1 MNIESL
7 VRIAVEKIKLNW
19 GLPKQGF
26 VAGGSIANLVWE
38 LVSGK
43 KAIVNDIDV
52 FIFDGIVDVIDPTNK
67 KSLFRYQEKESQFWE
82 DYNGIRYSLINKD
95 FYTIESSEHVGMF
108 NNVKYKSNKADTD
121 IILRS
126 FDINATKVGYSIEED
141 KCYWTPEFEE
151 FLKTGELKVCNL
163 MTPSHTAIRI
173 VKKRKELDCKLTQFE
188 LDLLRHSL
196 EYRFSDIIKVRFKD
210 RYYDIFNDYID
221 DLKENFIIKR
231 DFQAEEYVKTHF
243 QEEVNL
249 YYLQSIIR
257 DRTAEVNILIDKPVN
272 DIDEFIYGR
281 EVFDDSNI
289 RKIHNSQEFLFY
301 MRNIFGKNDLP
312 EIWSKLYFF
321 FTDKSYIDCQPTQE
335 DLNLISRLGKYA
347 PNSIDNLKGKK
358 LSEQIK
364 LVKWILE
371 KFEEDPIVAISI
383 LEKHKLS
390 QDILDEHDLFLLE
403 LSVRKQIVNDTRGK
417 VNKVLDANGDNP
429 LNNTLWWLE

>member
-1 MNIESL
+1 MNIENL
-7 VRIAVEKIKLNW
+7 VRTAVNKIKTDW
-19 GLPKQGF
+19 GLPDKGF

-52 FIFDGIVDVIDPTNK
+52 FIFDGIIDGIDPTNK
-67 KSLFRYQEKESQFWE
+67 KSLFRYQEKESKFWE
-82 DYNGIRYSLINKD
+82 DYNGIKYSTINKD
-95 FYTIESSEHVGMF
+95 FYTIESSEHEGMF
-108 NNVKYKSNKADTD
+108 NNVKYRSNKSDTD

-126 FDINATKVGYSIEED
+126 FDINSTKVGYSIEED

-151 FLKTGELKVCNL
+151 FLNTGELKVCNL

-196 EYRFSDIIKVRFKD
+196 EYRFSDI
-210 RYYDIFNDYID
+210 FNEYLD
-221 DLKENFIIKR
+221 DLKEHFIIKR
-231 DFQAEEYVKTHF
+231 DFQAEEYVKNNF
-243 QEEVNL
+243 GEEVNL
-249 YYLQSIIR
+249 YYLQSIING
-257 DRTAEVNILIDKPVN
+257 DEDSL
-272 DIDEFIYGR
+272 DEFVYGK
-281 EVFDDSNI
+281 EVFADTNI
-289 RKIHNSQEFLFY
+289 RRIPNSQEFLFY
-301 MRNIFGKNDLP
+301 MRNIYGKETLP

-321 FTDKSYIDCQPTQE
+321 FTDKSYIDCQPTVE
-335 DLNLISRLGKYA
+335 DLDLISRLGKYA

-383 LEKHKLS
+383 LEKHRLS
-390 QDILDEHDLFLLE
+390 QDILDDHDLFLLE
-403 LSVRKQIVNDTRGK
+403 LSVRKQIVNDTKGK
-417 VNKVLDANGDNP
+417 ANRVLGVNGDSP
-429 LNNTLWWLE
+429 LNNSPWWLE

>member
-52 FIFDGIVDVIDPTNK
+52 FHFDGIVDGIDPTNK
-67 KSLFRYQEKESQFWE
+67 KSLFRYQEKESKFWE
-82 DYNGIRYSLINKD
+82 DYNGIRYSTINKD
-95 FYTIESSEHVGMF
+95 FYTIESSEHEGMF
-108 NNVKYKSNKADTD
+108 NNVKYRSNKPDTD

-126 FDINATKVGYSIEED
+126 FDINSTKVGYSIEED

-151 FLKTGELKVCNL
+151 FLNTGELKVCNL

-196 EYRFSDIIKVRFKD
+196 EYRFSDIIKVRFRD
-210 RYYDIFNDYID
+210 RYHAIFNEYLD
-221 DLKENFIIKR
+221 DLKEHFIIKR
-231 DFQAEEYVKTHF
+231 DFQAEEYVKNNF
-243 QEEVNL
+243 GEEVNL
-249 YYLQSIIR
+249 YYLQSTITG
-257 DRTAEVNILIDKPVN
+257 DEDSV
-272 DIDEFIYGR
+272 DEFVYGK
-281 EVFDDSNI
+281 EVFADTNI
-289 RKIHNSQEFLFY
+289 RRIPNSQEFLFY
-301 MRNIFGKNDLP
+301 MRNIYGKENLP

-321 FTDKSYIDCQPTQE
+321 FTDKSYIDCQPTVE

-383 LEKHKLS
+383 LEKHRLS

-403 LSVRKQIVNDTRGK
+403 LSVRKQIVNDTKGK
-417 VNKVLDANGDNP
+417 ANKVLGVNDDSP
-429 LNNTLWWLE
+429 LNNSHWWLE

>member
-1 MNIESL
+1 MNIENL
-7 VRIAVEKIKLNW
+7 VRTAVNKIKTDW
-19 GLPKQGF
+19 GLPDKGF

-52 FIFDGIVDVIDPTNK
+52 FIFDGIVDGIDPTNK
-67 KSLFRYQEKESQFWE
+67 KSLFRYQEKESKFWE
-82 DYNGIRYSLINKD
+82 DYNGIKYSTINKD
-95 FYTIESSEHVGMF
+95 FYTIESSEHEGMF
-108 NNVKYKSNKADTD
+108 NNVKYRSNKSDTD

-126 FDINATKVGYSIEED
+126 FDINSTKVGYSIEED

-151 FLKTGELKVCNL
+151 FLNTGELKICNL

-196 EYRFSDIIKVRFKD
+196 EYRFSDIIKVRFRD
-210 RYYDIFNDYID
+210 RYHDIFNEYLD
-221 DLKENFIIKR
+221 DLKEHFIIKR
-231 DFQAEEYVKTHF
+231 DFQAEEYVKNNF
-243 QEEVNL
+243 GEEVNL
-249 YYLQSIIR
+249 YYLQSIING
-257 DRTAEVNILIDKPVN
+257 AEDSV
-272 DIDEFIYGR
+272 DEFVYGR
-281 EVFDDSNI
+281 EVFADTNI
-289 RKIHNSQEFLFY
+289 RRIPNSQEFLFY
-301 MRNIFGKNDLP
+301 MRNIYGKETLP

-321 FTDKSYIDCQPTQE
+321 FTDKSYIDCQPTVE
-335 DLNLISRLGKYA
+335 DLDLISRLGKYA

-383 LEKHKLS
+383 LEKHRLS
-390 QDILDEHDLFLLE
+390 QDILDDHDLFLLA
-403 LSVRKQIVNDTRGK
+403 LSVRKQIVNDTKGK
-417 VNKVLDANGDNP
+417 ANRVLGVNGDSP
-429 LNNTLWWLE
+429 LNNSPWWLE

>member
-1 MNIESL
+1 MNIENL
-7 VRIAVEKIKLNW
+7 VRTAVNKIKTDW
-19 GLPKQGF
+19 GLPDKGF

-52 FIFDGIVDVIDPTNK
+52 FIFDGIVDGIDPTNK
-67 KSLFRYQEKESQFWE
+67 KSLFRYQEKESKFWE
-82 DYNGIRYSLINKD
+82 DYNGIKYSTINKD
-95 FYTIESSEHVGMF
+95 FYTIESSEHEGMF
-108 NNVKYKSNKADTD
+108 NNVKYRSNKSDTD

-126 FDINATKVGYSIEED
+126 FDINSTKVGYSIEED

-151 FLKTGELKVCNL
+151 FLNTGELKICNL

-196 EYRFSDIIKVRFKD
+196 EYRFSDIIKVRFRD
-210 RYYDIFNDYID
+210 RYHDIFNEYLD
-221 DLKENFIIKR
+221 DLKEHFIIKR
-231 DFQAEEYVKTHF
+231 DFQAEEYVKNNF
-243 QEEVNL
+243 GEEVNL
-249 YYLQSIIR
+249 YYLQSIING
-257 DRTAEVNILIDKPVN
+257 DEDSL
-272 DIDEFIYGR
+272 DEFVYGR
-281 EVFDDSNI
+281 EVFADTNI
-289 RKIHNSQEFLFY
+289 RRIPNSQEFLFY
-301 MRNIFGKNDLP
+301 MRNIYGKETLP

-321 FTDKSYIDCQPTQE
+321 FTDKSYIDCQPTVE
-335 DLNLISRLGKYA
+335 DLDLISRLGKYA

-383 LEKHKLS
+383 LEKHRLS
-390 QDILDEHDLFLLE
+390 QDILDDHDLFLLE
-403 LSVRKQIVNDTRGK
+403 LSVRKQIVNDTKGK
-417 VNKVLDANGDNP
+417 ANRVLGVNGDSP
-429 LNNTLWWLE
+429 LNNSPWWLE

>member
-1 MNIESL
+1 MNIENI
-7 VRIAVEKIKLNW
+7 VRTAVNKIKTDW
-19 GLPKQGF
+19 GLPDKGF

-52 FIFDGIVDVIDPTNK
+52 FIFDGIVDGIDPTNK
-67 KSLFRYQEKESQFWE
+67 KSLFRYQEKESKFWE
-82 DYNGIRYSLINKD
+82 DYNGIRYSTINKD
-95 FYTIESSEHVGMF
+95 FYTIESSEHEGMF
-108 NNVKYKSNKADTD
+108 NNVKYRSNKPDTD

-126 FDINATKVGYSIEED
+126 FDINSTKVGYSIEED

-151 FLKTGELKVCNL
+151 FLNTGELKVCSL

-221 DLKENFIIKR
+221 DLKENFIIRR
-231 DFQAEEYVKTHF
+231 DFQAEEYVKNNF
-243 QEEVNL
+243 GEEVNL
-249 YYLQSIIR
+249 YYLQSTITG
-257 DRTAEVNILIDKPVN
+257 DEDSV
-272 DIDEFIYGR
+272 DEFVYGK
-281 EVFDDSNI
+281 EVFADTNI
-289 RKIHNSQEFLFY
+289 RRIPNSQEFLFY
-301 MRNIFGKNDLP
+301 MRNIYGKENLP

-321 FTDKSYIDCQPTQE
+321 FTDKSYIDCQPTVE

-383 LEKHKLS
+383 LEKHRLS

-403 LSVRKQIVNDTRGK
+403 LSVRKQIVNDTKGK
-417 VNKVLDANGDNP
+417 ANKVLGVNVDSP
-429 LNNTLWWLE
+429 LNNSHWWLE

>member
-1 MNIESL
+1 MNIENL
-7 VRIAVEKIKLNW
+7 VRTAVNKIKTDW
-19 GLPKQGF
+19 GLPDKGF

-52 FIFDGIVDVIDPTNK
+52 FIFDGIVDGIDPTNK
-67 KSLFRYQEKESQFWE
+67 KSLFRYQEKESKFWE
-82 DYNGIRYSLINKD
+82 DYNGIRYSTINKD
-95 FYTIESSEHVGMF
+95 FYTIESSEHEGMF
-108 NNVKYKSNKADTD
+108 NNVKYRSNKSDTD

-126 FDINATKVGYSIEED
+126 FDINSTKVGYSIEED

-151 FLKTGELKVCNL
+151 FLNTGELKVCNL

-196 EYRFSDIIKVRFKD
+196 EYRFSDIIKVRFRD
-210 RYYDIFNDYID
+210 RYHAIFNEYLD
-221 DLKENFIIKR
+221 DLKEHFIIKR
-231 DFQAEEYVKTHF
+231 DFQAEEYVKNNF
-243 QEEVNL
+243 GEEVNL
-249 YYLQSIIR
+249 YYLQSII
-257 DRTAEVNILIDKPVN
+257 NG
-272 DIDEFIYGR
+272 DEDSLDDFVYGK
-281 EVFDDSNI
+281 EVFADSNI
-289 RKIHNSQEFLFY
+289 RRIPNSQEFLFY
-301 MRNIFGKNDLP
+301 MRNIYEKENLP

-321 FTDKSYIDCQPTQE
+321 FTDKSYIDCQPTVE

-383 LEKHKLS
+383 LEKHRLS

-403 LSVRKQIVNDTRGK
+403 LSVRKQIVNDTKGK
-417 VNKVLDANGDNP
+417 VNRVLGVNDDSP
-429 LNNTLWWLE
+429 LNNPHWWLE

>member
-1 MNIESL
+1 MNIENL
-7 VRIAVEKIKLNW
+7 VRTAVNKIKTDW
-19 GLPKQGF
+19 GLPDKGF

-52 FIFDGIVDVIDPTNK
+52 FIFDGIVDGIDPTNK
-67 KSLFRYQEKESQFWE
+67 KSLFRYQEKESKFWE
-82 DYNGIRYSLINKD
+82 DYNGIKYSTINKD
-95 FYTIESSEHVGMF
+95 FYTIESSEHEGMF
-108 NNVKYKSNKADTD
+108 NNVKYRSNKSDTD

-126 FDINATKVGYSIEED
+126 FDINSTKVGYSIEED

-151 FLKTGELKVCNL
+151 FLNTGELKVCNL

-196 EYRFSDIIKVRFKD
+196 EYRFSDIIKVRFRD
-210 RYYDIFNDYID
+210 RYHAIFNEYLD
-221 DLKENFIIKR
+221 DLKEHFIIKR
-231 DFQAEEYVKTHF
+231 DFQAEEYVKNNF
-243 QEEVNL
+243 GEEVNL
-249 YYLQSIIR
+249 YYLQSTITG
-257 DRTAEVNILIDKPVN
+257 DEDSL
-272 DIDEFIYGR
+272 DEFVYGK
-281 EVFDDSNI
+281 EVFADTNI
-289 RKIHNSQEFLFY
+289 RRIPNSQEFLFY
-301 MRNIFGKNDLP
+301 MRNIYGKETLP

-321 FTDKSYIDCQPTQE
+321 FTDKSYIDCQPTVE
-335 DLNLISRLGKYA
+335 DLDLISRLGKYA

-383 LEKHKLS
+383 LEKHRLS
-390 QDILDEHDLFLLE
+390 QDILDEHDLYLLE
-403 LSVRKQIVNDTRGK
+403 LSVRKQIVNDTKGK
-417 VNKVLDANGDNP
+417 ANRVLGVNGDSP
-429 LNNTLWWLE
+429 LNNSPWWLE